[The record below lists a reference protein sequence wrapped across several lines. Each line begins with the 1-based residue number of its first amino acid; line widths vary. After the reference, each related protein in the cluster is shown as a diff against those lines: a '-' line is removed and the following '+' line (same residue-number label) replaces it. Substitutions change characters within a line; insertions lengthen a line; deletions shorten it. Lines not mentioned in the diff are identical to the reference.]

1 MHLLKRLGQALRSC
15 FSSSNS
21 GKQKGVIKFF
31 DRKKRFGF
39 IMTGHQEYFFHASA
53 ARPEDIKGLRDGAH
67 VRFVLIQGKKGPQA
81 DSIEVL

>member
-1 MHLLKRLGQALRSC
+1 MSILTRFSQALRSC
-15 FSSSNS
+15 FSSVDK

-39 IMTGHQEYFFHASA
+39 IITGEQEYFFHASA

-67 VRFVLIQGKKGPQA
+67 VRFVLVQGKKGPQA
-81 DSIEVL
+81 DNIEVI

>member
-1 MHLLKRLGQALRSC
+1 MSIFTRLGQALRSC
-15 FSSSNS
+15 FSSGGQ
-21 GKQKGVIKFF
+21 GKQKGIIKFF

-39 IMTGHQEYFFHASA
+39 IITGNQEYFFHASA

-67 VRFVLIQGKKGPQA
+67 VRFILIQGKKGPQA